1 MPGLSSFSPSP
12 DPAGSTAG
20 AVMAVQGGTQ
30 HAHVGSL
37 GSKPRPVFSTGFM
50 CEFASLFV

>member
-1 MPGLSSFSPSP
+1 MLGLSSFSPSP

-30 HAHVGSL
+30 HAG
-37 GSKPRPVFSTGFM
+37 KQAT
-50 CEFASLFV
+50 ASS